1 MGNTSPGLIPAFLEG
16 DHPHTHGEY
25 EENELH
31 PSEIA
36 GSPPY
41 TWGIRNGIWFITAS
55 FRITPIHMGNTS
67 SAFLMVTVPGD
78 HPHTHGEYRWGIC
91 ISLQAQGSPP
101 YTWGIPFCDNCQSFT
116 RGITPIHMGNTLSSL
131 PNQLVQWDHP
141 HTHGEYWFIHKPSW
155 TASGSPPYTWGIQ

>member
-41 TWGIRNGIWFITAS
+41 TWGILISSAKAVIGV
-55 FRITPIHMGNTS
+55 RITPIHMGNTKR
-67 SAFLMVTVPGD
+67 
-78 HPHTHGEYRWGIC
+78 Y
-91 ISLQAQGSPP
+91 
-101 YTWGIPFCDNCQSFT
+101 
-116 RGITPIHMGNTLSSL
+116 
-131 PNQLVQWDHP
+131 LVYNVQ
-141 HTHGEYWFIHKPSW
+141 F
-155 TASGSPPYTWGIQ
+155 